1 MLEDKERERVEL
13 QEELE
18 QLQAEV
24 EQLKL
29 EAENEEVNKLQDQE
43 LVRWKLIICNY
54 KYISYYSMIVREGC
68 LLIFGI
74 KVQVWCEIK

>member
-43 LVRWKLIICNY
+43 LVR
-54 KYISYYSMIVREGC
+54 
-68 LLIFGI
+68 
-74 KVQVWCEIK
+74 

>member
-1 MLEDKERERVEL
+1 MLEDKERERIEL
-13 QEELE
+13 QAELE

-43 LVRWKLIICNY
+43 LVR
-54 KYISYYSMIVREGC
+54 
-68 LLIFGI
+68 
-74 KVQVWCEIK
+74 